1 MSAGLIA
8 WFTGL
13 SGSGKSTIA
22 RSAQDLLTGRGFS
35 VETVDGDTLR
45 RNLARPLGFSTD
57 DVTVSNDLAIQ
68 VCSDL
73 RQNCD
78 VVLVSRIS
86 PLRRAREIARQT
98 LGEGFIEVYVKAS
111 TEAVAQRDPKGL
123 YERART
129 GGDIPIGMPGG
140 LVFEVPADPDLVLD
154 TDQCDQQALA
164 QTLTDFIQSWIR
176 HGKPGL

>member
-22 RSAQDLLTGRGFS
+22 RAAQDLLTGRGFS
-35 VETVDGDTLR
+35 VETVDGDALR
-45 RNLARPLGFSTD
+45 RTRARHLGFSTD
-57 DVTVSNDLAIQ
+57 DVMEANGLAIQ

-111 TEAVAQRDPKGL
+111 AEAVAQRDPKGL

-140 LVFEVPADPDLVLD
+140 LVFEEPVDPDLLLD
-154 TDQCDQQALA
+154 TDQCDQQSLAEALS
-164 QTLTDFIQSWIR
+164 DFIQSWIR
-176 HGKPGL
+176 SRRSGV